1 MTEASDRSSRTEDST
16 THLIVSCEGE
26 EAREP
31 RRIFLRH
38 YLGLVICKALDAV
51 GVVML
56 GVFFGIL
63 M

>member
-16 THLIVSCEGE
+16 THLIVGCEGE

-31 RRIFLRH
+31 FLRD

-51 GVVML
+51 AAVML
-56 GVFFGIL
+56 GVFFGML